1 VRILASQLSRQSKSL
16 SHRRLAGSF
25 SLNAASSRFS
35 AANFYPA
42 IAEFSPATTEFCSL
56 KISTFI
62 VSSDG
67 NYSPALTLANDDRLS
82 TRLR

>member
-35 AANFYPA
+35 AANFYAA
-42 IAEFSPATTEFCSL
+42 IAEFSPAGTDFHGLNT
-56 KISTFI
+56 STFI
-62 VSSDG
+62 ASSDG
-67 NYSPALTLANDDRLS
+67 NYSPTLT
-82 TRLR
+82 